1 MIPYRSYD
9 LRVVH
14 AAGVAALLMLATG
27 LAGCSHKDSGD
38 DATMGATSA
47 ATDLL
52 APRLTVGGLGFARA
66 RYPLAVGNR
75 WDYRLSGTH
84 QVITDAGPQPP
95 MTFVETQRV
104 EIVGT
109 ERIGEHEYF
118 VREVSF
124 PQSGS
129 PYSEYVYM
137 REDRSGVFIL
147 PTEGGYVGSPG
158 AGAVGPRFV
167 RQLGAYVDRTVLDPG
182 RRDDFQRAV
191 ASMVVK
197 LAAGRPTIGVESA
210 KAQRAEPGETT
221 ELRFPL
227 FVGAHWSVF
236 EGSGFV
242 RSVVGRE
249 RIRVPLGAFSAW
261 RVRETSNLLGPADR
275 SYLWYGAVGWVHERY
290 HYEVAATDT
299 SGHTVGRVLIDTE
312 VSLTAIHLEDGAAT
326 PGLGAGN

>member
-1 MIPYRSYD
+1 MIPYRSFN

-38 DATMGATSA
+38 DATMGATGA

-75 WDYRLSGTH
+75 WDYRLSGTS

-95 MTFVETQRV
+95 MTIVEALRA

-109 ERIGEHEYF
+109 EQFGEHEYF

-129 PYSEYVYM
+129 PYSEYAYM

-147 PTEGGYVGSPG
+147 PSVAYVGSPD
-158 AGAVGPRFV
+158 AGAVGPRFAC
-167 RQLGAYVDRTVLDPG
+167 QLGAYVDRTVLDPG
-182 RRDDFQRAV
+182 RRGAFQRAI

-197 LAAGRPTIGVESA
+197 LAAGRPTVGVESA
-210 KAQRAEPGETT
+210 KAQG
-221 ELRFPL
+221 
-227 FVGAHWSVF
+227 
-236 EGSGFV
+236 
-242 RSVVGRE
+242 
-249 RIRVPLGAFSAW
+249 
-261 RVRETSNLLGPADR
+261 
-275 SYLWYGAVGWVHERY
+275 
-290 HYEVAATDT
+290 
-299 SGHTVGRVLIDTE
+299 
-312 VSLTAIHLEDGAAT
+312 
-326 PGLGAGN
+326 